1 MNFPTFDGEST
12 RLWISRAEYYFDT
25 FTIDPA
31 LWVKL
36 VGMHFTGAAAR
47 WIQSVDSKLKQLS
60 WPLFCK
66 LLHDRFGRDQHE
78 TLLRQMFHIHQTSTV
93 VDYVDRFSALM
104 DELAAYESNTDML
117 HYTTRFIDGLR
128 DDIRSIITVQRPSNL
143 NTVYSISLLQEE
155 MVGSSH
161 KTSTRYDTPNA
172 GCQPFKSTL
181 VTQRLTASEKP
192 ADKNTQTAVSSVDDK
207 LIALKNYRHARGL
220 CDRCAEKWTRGH
232 QCSTTIQLHAM
243 QEVLELF
250 SVDTD
255 VETDEMATSLLMLF
269 QVPKVLSLFSCKD
282 LFWEYQSL
290 YWLILEAQPLS

>member
-104 DELAAYESNTDML
+104 DELAAYESNTDICF
-117 HYTTRFIDGLR
+117 TTLL
-128 DDIRSIITVQRPSNL
+128 V
-143 NTVYSISLLQEE
+143 SL
-155 MVGSSH
+155 MG
-161 KTSTRYDTPNA
+161 
-172 GCQPFKSTL
+172 FMM
-181 VTQRLTASEKP
+181 
-192 ADKNTQTAVSSVDDK
+192 
-207 LIALKNYRHARGL
+207 I
-220 CDRCAEKWTRGH
+220 
-232 QCSTTIQLHAM
+232 
-243 QEVLELF
+243 F
-250 SVDTD
+250 
-255 VETDEMATSLLMLF
+255 
-269 QVPKVLSLFSCKD
+269 VPLSLFKGHQTSILCTLFPCCRRKWWD
-282 LFWEYQSL
+282 LLTRHLHDMTPRMLAVNPSRVHWSL
-290 YWLILEAQPLS
+290 SA